1 MFRRSLA
8 LVVVLAASIGFYL
21 NGASFEYAISSPPS
35 PILVVTQAKDL
46 TLVCPGAVFQ
56 AGGNSG
62 TSLNVGRVGSATLSG
77 RFASQPGLLLQ
88 EQRLNGVLGVT
99 TGKVNDTLTAASAL
113 TVVDQT
119 GKAIQGS
126 AMLSGVQVQKVAAPN
141 LSGLAAANCVRPSS
155 DSWLVGG
162 STSPGRETLVV
173 LSNPTGV
180 DSTVNLELIGTG
192 GTVAAPGLSSIS
204 VPKLKTAV
212 IPISGLAPNLSTFAV
227 HVVSSGGALGTWL
240 ETRTIRGLTPGG
252 VDFVGPSADP
262 AKSLSIPGIF
272 IRGSV
277 DAAKLIRLNDAY
289 SDLVP
294 MLRITSTS
302 TKDATVTAQFL
313 GSSAKTFGTVV
324 QQVVAANSSLDIPIT
339 GLVDGNYVAFIN
351 SSQPIRASIRL
362 SRTKG
367 AQTDFAWAPAVAAL
381 ARAVAFNAPAG
392 AISKLSIANP
402 GRTPAVVNVGA
413 SNYTIP
419 PSTAIT
425 VSVPAGAGSQ
435 ISSNVPVSAS
445 LVIDVGGL
453 ISVVPVIDYKN
464 LGGQLSVLV
473 R

>member
-1 MFRRSLA
+1 
-8 LVVVLAASIGFYL
+8 VQD
-21 NGASFEYAISSPPS
+21 
-35 PILVVTQAKDL
+35 VTA
-46 TLVCPGAVFQ
+46 
-56 AGGNSG
+56 
-62 TSLNVGRVGSATLSG
+62 
-77 RFASQPGLLLQ
+77 
-88 EQRLNGVLGVT
+88 
-99 TGKVNDTLTAASAL
+99 GKVNDTLSSASSL
-113 TVVDQT
+113 TVTDQT
-119 GKAIQGS
+119 GKAMQGS
-126 AMLSGVQVQKVAAPN
+126 ALLSGVQVQKVAAPN
-141 LSGLAAANCVRPSS
+141 LSGLAAANCIRPSS

-192 GTVAAPGLSSIS
+192 GAVAAPGLSSIS

-212 IPISGLAPNLSTFAV
+212 IPISGLAPNLSTFAI

-252 VDFVGPSADP
+252 VDFIGPSADP
-262 AKSLSIPGIF
+262 AKTLSIPGIF
-272 IRGSV
+272 IRGSA

-302 TKDATVTAQFL
+302 SMDATVTAQLL

-324 QQVVAANSSLDIPIT
+324 QEVVAANSSLDIPIT

-351 SSQPIRASIRL
+351 SSQPIRASLRL
-362 SRTKG
+362 SRIKG
-367 AQTDFAWAPAVAAL
+367 SQTDFAWAPAVSAL
-381 ARAVAFNAPAG
+381 ASKAAFSAPAG

-402 GRTPAVVNVGA
+402 GRVSAVVQIAG
-413 SNYTIP
+413 SSYTVL

-425 VSVPAGAGSQ
+425 VSVAAGASSQ
-435 ISSNVPVSAS
+435 IYSSVPVSAS

>member
-1 MFRRSLA
+1 MFRRVLA
-8 LVVVLAASIGFYL
+8 LALILAAAAGFYL

-62 TSLNVGRVGSATLSG
+62 TSLNVARVGSATLSG
-77 RFASQPGLLLQ
+77 RFESKPGLSLQ
-88 EQRLNGVLGVT
+88 GQSLTGVLGVSV
-99 TGKVNDTLTAASAL
+99 GKVNDTLTSASSL
-113 TVVDQT
+113 TVIDQT
-119 GKAIQGS
+119 GIAIQGS
-126 AMLSGVQVQKVAAPN
+126 ALLSGVQVQKVAAPN
-141 LSGLAAANCVRPSS
+141 LSGLAAANCIRPSS

-192 GTVAAPGLSSIS
+192 GAVAAPGLSSIS

-212 IPISGLAPNLSTFAV
+212 IPISGLAPNLSTFSV

-252 VDFVGPSADP
+252 VDFIGPSAEP
-262 AKSLSIPGIF
+262 AKTLSIPGIF
-272 IRGSV
+272 IRGSA
-277 DAAKLIRLNDAY
+277 DAAKLIKLNDAY

-302 TKDATVTAQFL
+302 SKDATVTAQIL

-324 QQVVAANSSLDIPIT
+324 QEVVAANSSLDIPIT

-351 SSQPIRASIRL
+351 SSQPIRASLRL
-362 SRTKG
+362 SRIKG
-367 AQTDFAWAPAVAAL
+367 SQTDFAWAPAVSAL
-381 ARAVAFNAPAG
+381 ASKAAFSAPAG

-402 GRTPAVVNVGA
+402 GRVSAVVQIAG
-413 SNYTIP
+413 SSYTVL

-425 VSVPAGAGSQ
+425 VSVAAGASSQ
-435 ISSNVPVSAS
+435 IYSSVPVSAS

>member
-1 MFRRSLA
+1 MFRRALA
-8 LVVVLAASIGFYL
+8 LMLILAAATGFYL
-21 NGASFEYAISSPPS
+21 NGASFEFAISSPPS

-77 RFASQPGLLLQ
+77 RFESERGLTLQ
-88 EQRLNGVLGVT
+88 AQRLTGVPGVT
-99 TGKVNDTLTAASAL
+99 AGKVNDTLTAASAL
-113 TVVDQT
+113 TVIDQT
-119 GKAIQGS
+119 GRAIQGS
-126 AMLSGVQVQKVAAPN
+126 ALLSGIQLQKVAAPN
-141 LSGLAAANCVRPSS
+141 IAGLAAANCVRPSS
-155 DSWLVGG
+155 DTWLVGG

-173 LSNPTGV
+173 LSNPTSV

-212 IPISGLAPNLSTFAV
+212 IPISGLAPNLSTFSV

-240 ETRTIRGLTPGG
+240 ETRTIRGLAPGG
-252 VDFVGPSADP
+252 VDFIGPSADP
-262 AKSLSIPGIF
+262 SKALSIPGIF

-277 DAAKLIRLNDAY
+277 DATKLMRVNDAY

-302 TKDATVTAQFL
+302 SKDATVTAQFL
-313 GSSAKTFGTVV
+313 GSSAKTFGAVV

-339 GLVDGNYVAFIN
+339 GLADGNYAAFIN
-351 SSQPIRASIRL
+351 SSQPIRASLRL

-367 AQTDFAWAPAVAAL
+367 SQTDFAWAPSVAAS

-402 GRTPAVVNVGA
+402 GKVSALVHVGSATYNVPPA
-413 SNYTIP
+413 
-419 PSTAIT
+419 TAVT
-425 VSVPAGAGSQ
+425 LTAPAGTGS
-435 ISSNVPVSAS
+435 IIYANVPVSAS